1 MTSEEFRQEAKRRK
15 ARELRFKRPALASM
29 GWEFLQGELDDII
42 SACSDIR
49 WAEDVTGGV
58 FDGDED
64 ERLGF
69 EMDFGDLC
77 DSAERLQAAL
87 EQLTDYGEEPELYD
101 DCTVALIG
109 DRYRCLGFDEI
120 EEDYFSL
127 TAYEAELAKRESGKR
142 LMRLTKEKM
151 ISTIGQCMGILLA
164 FYDLRMRFDT
174 MKAALG
180 VLTET
185 NLETLRAVNG
195 IEDAYEAWND
205 DGAHP
210 WGESFYALDRR
221 LRELPEICWIA

>member
-1 MTSEEFRQEAKRRK
+1 MTSEEFRQEAKRRR
-15 ARELRFKRPALASM
+15 ARQLRFKRPALASM

-42 SACSDIR
+42 SECSDIR

-58 FDGDED
+58 FDDDED
-64 ERLGF
+64 ERIGYEL
-69 EMDFGDLC
+69 DFGDIC
-77 DSAERLQAAL
+77 TSAERLQAEL
-87 EQLTDYGEEPELYD
+87 ERLTDYGEEPELYD

-109 DRYRCLGFDEI
+109 DRYQCLGFDEI

-127 TAYEAELAKRESGKR
+127 TSYEAGLAKRESGKR

-151 ISTIGQCMGILLA
+151 IAVIGQAFGILLSY
-164 FYDLRMRFDT
+164 YDLRMRFDA

-185 NLETLRAVNG
+185 NLETLRAVQG
-195 IEDAYEAWND
+195 IEEAYEAWNE
-205 DGAHP
+205 DGARP
-210 WGESFYALDRR
+210 WGDTFNALERH